1 MDEPTSED
9 IDLAHRLY
17 VEWDEGRGTSKS
29 QIELREWGDATAHGR
44 RFDRFIR
51 KTLGFSTTKPSR
63 QTDRIG
69 ELEAAIRRSGRVPP
83 GAKPARWEV
92 QLQHARSAALAALRA
107 WNDPTPVFRTGSFSL
122 LLVTAWNSLA
132 IAILQQG
139 KAEWRELDKSGQPTL
154 FEGMEKSRDTLDL
167 IKQAFP
173 GDASR
178 GLREN
183 IADWVALRNSVAHR
197 HLPALDVAVIPL
209 AQAGLLNFENALESN
224 FGADFLLAEQL
235 SVPLQLSGFRDPGV
249 LSSLKKLQASL
260 PLDVQAILSRAEQ
273 SDPDLL
279 SDHTYMLRVAFI
291 PAVPASGRNPD
302 AVAYFV
308 KPGQVTGELEE
319 AVQQFVVL
327 PKVSRSARPNLGA
340 KSVVDT
346 VKEATGFK
354 FNTTQHAFLTRKL
367 GVRPEKDAADPAKTD
382 LVYCEYISAMKNYLY
397 SQAWVDRLVA
407 LLSTEDGYR
416 EELEAE
422 PVPLPGKSAE

>member
-1 MDEPTSED
+1 MDEPTSEE

-83 GAKPARWEV
+83 GAKPSRWEV

-107 WNDPTPVFRTGSFSL
+107 WNDPTSVFRTGSFSL

-132 IAILQQG
+132 IAILQER

-167 IKQAFP
+167 INEAFP

-183 IADWVALRNSVAHR
+183 VADWVALRNSVAHR

-209 AQAGLLNFENALESN
+209 AQAALLNFENALESN
-224 FGADFLLAEQL
+224 FGADFLLAEHL

-273 SDPDLL
+273 NDPDLL

-327 PKVSRSARPNLGA
+327 PKVSRSVRPNLGA

-346 VKEATGFK
+346 VKKATGFK
-354 FNTTQHAFLTRKL
+354 FNTTQHAFLARKL
-367 GVRPEKDAADPAKTD
+367 GIRPEKDAADPAKTD

-416 EELEAE
+416 EELEAH